1 MLTAEQK
8 KLVEDNIKLIY
19 FALRK
24 FNYPVE
30 EYYDVAAIGLCEAAE
45 KFDPDQGGKFS
56 PYAIQGIRLR
66 LAYENRRDKK
76 HPLPNISLDLNID
89 ENENLSILD
98 TIPSDFNI
106 EDIDDTI
113 FARQCYDKA
122 KAGLKSKAIFEEWAS
137 GKTLDK
143 IAEENGFSRQRAGQI
158 VMNVRKACK
167 AAAL

>member
-45 KFDPDQGGKFS
+45 KFDPSKGGKFS
-56 PYAIQGIRLR
+56 PYAVQGIRTR
-66 LAYENRRDKK
+66 LYQESRKNKS
-76 HPLPNISLDLNID
+76 HPFPDISLDCGITEDNKIALID
-89 ENENLSILD
+89 AL
-98 TIPSDFNI
+98 PSNFSI
-106 EDIDDTI
+106 EDIDDLI
-113 FARQCYDKA
+113 FAIQCFDKA

-158 VMNVRKACK
+158 VMKVRKACK